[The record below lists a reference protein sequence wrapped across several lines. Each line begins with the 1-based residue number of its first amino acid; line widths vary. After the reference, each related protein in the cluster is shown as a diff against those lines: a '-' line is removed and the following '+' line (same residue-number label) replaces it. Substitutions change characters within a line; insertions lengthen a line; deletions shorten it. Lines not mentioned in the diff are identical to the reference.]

1 MDATRLERQIE
12 FLKEVDRLKLIER
25 QSVVSGTRRPE
36 TSAEHSWHVT
46 LMALVLS
53 EYAPPGVDLARV
65 QAMLLIHDLVEIDAG
80 DLLLYA
86 DDAARARHARR
97 EQEAADRLFALL
109 PSPDGERLRALW
121 DEFEKRASPDA
132 RFAAALDRLQPLL
145 ANFMSEGA
153 TWRRHGV
160 TAEQVRAKNQHIAD
174 GSPELWRFA
183 EALIAESVRRG
194 YLPTNT
200 EPP

>member
-1 MDATRLERQIE
+1 VDATRLERQIE

-194 YLPTNT
+194 YLQTNT

>member
-1 MDATRLERQIE
+1 VDATRLERQIE